1 MVTNRTRQVKNI
13 VGKYCMGKGKVV
25 NAHVLM
31 RSYLSEETY
40 WVFLVYLS
48 QRVGDLFL
56 SSIGVGV
63 KR

>member
-1 MVTNRTRQVKNI
+1 
-13 VGKYCMGKGKVV
+13 MGKGKVV

-31 RSYLSEETY
+31 RSYLSKETY
-40 WVFLVYLS
+40 WVFLVDLS